1 MSYTE
6 HCGTFLETN
15 AHARINSGPVLG
27 TFYLRVGTMWVNV
40 SSSSCPI
47 GAWDAWYEY
56 KTSNKGIMSI
66 YDTHMKISEESWT
79 FITNGYI

>member
-47 GAWDAWYEY
+47 GAWNAWYEY
-56 KTSNKGIMSI
+56 EMINKGIMSI
-66 YDTHMKISEESWT
+66 YDVHMKISKETLT

>member
-1 MSYTE
+1 MNYTE
-6 HCGTFLETN
+6 YCGTFLETN

-47 GAWDAWYEY
+47 GAWNAWYEY
-56 KTSNKGIMSI
+56 EISNKGIMSI

>member
-40 SSSSCPI
+40 SSSYYPM
-47 GAWDAWYEY
+47 GTWNAWYEY
-56 KTSNKGIMSI
+56 EMINKGIMSI
-66 YDTHMKISEESWT
+66 YDAHMKISKETWT
-79 FITNGYI
+79 CITNGYI